1 MVMKRG
7 DKADSIYS
15 WHYNVHDSY
24 QSAPLLLLKKN
35 NCTGETQR
43 CEKGL
48 IAKGF
53 RSKDSEG
60 LEETGAKRA
69 SADNHYTFPHS

>member
-7 DKADSIYS
+7 DKTDSIYS
-15 WHYNVHDSY
+15 WHYNVQDSY
-24 QSAPLLLLKKN
+24 QSAPLLLLKKQLRR
-35 NCTGETQR
+35 ETRR

-48 IAKGF
+48 IAKDF

-69 SADNHYTFPHS
+69 S